1 MIVEILSN
9 RRPSI
14 HNSYMCPLYQ
24 LLTQICLAL
33 SALVLRAVEL
43 KKPVEQLFAS
53 LYEFQGQGV
62 GSNAILELLTVLPEE
77 VIEDNTVNVTVDA
90 VRRWNFTQEVH

>member
-1 MIVEILSN
+1 M
-9 RRPSI
+9 
-14 HNSYMCPLYQ
+14 PLYQ
-24 LLTQICLAL
+24 LLTQIFLAL

-90 VRRWNFTQEVH
+90 VRRWNFTQEVN